1 MALINREDVEYVV
14 SLARLSL
21 SGEEL
26 DRMVSELDQILGY
39 AETLSGVDTEGVPP
53 TAHVIPLATPM
64 REDRA
69 ASPLDPELAIA
80 KAPRSAGSAF
90 VVPQVIEEA
99 GEG

>member
-80 KAPRSAGSAF
+80 NAPRSAGSAF
-90 VVPQVIEEA
+90 VVPQVIEGG